1 MAEASSKATG
11 PRPRSAGS
19 RAFLMACAL
28 LMFAGFVALGT
39 WQVERRAW
47 KLDLI
52 SRVDAR
58 VHAAPVP
65 APTAAQW
72 PQVNAATD
80 EYRRVQVTGTLLN
93 DKETLV
99 QAVTELGAGFW
110 VLTPLRQADGTLV
123 MINRGFVAPEV
134 RDPAARGTPA
144 PGGSVT
150 VTGLLRMGEPGGGFL
165 RKNAPSEDRWYS
177 RDVQTMAA
185 TRGLGTVAPF
195 FIDAQPDPDR
205 AVPPGTS
212 TWPAPGL
219 TVIAFA
225 NSHLVYAI
233 TWYALALMVL
243 GAAWYVWREGRPT
256 GPSRIGDNRV

>member
-1 MAEASSKATG
+1 MAAASSKATG
-11 PRPRSAGS
+11 PRSRSAGS

-28 LMFAGFVALGT
+28 LMFAGFLALGT

-52 SRVDAR
+52 ARVDAR

-65 APTAAQW
+65 APSPAQW
-72 PQVNAATD
+72 PQLSAAAD

-110 VLTPLRQADGTLV
+110 VLTPLRQADGTIV
-123 MINRGFVAPEV
+123 MVNRGFVAPEV
-134 RDPAARGTPA
+134 REPAARGTPA
-144 PGGSVT
+144 PAGPVT
-150 VTGLLRMGEPGGGFL
+150 VTGLLRLGEPGGGFL
-165 RKNAPSEDRWYS
+165 RKNVPAEDRWYS
-177 RDVQTMAA
+177 RDVQAMATA
-185 TRGLGTVAPF
+185 KGLGTVAPF
-195 FIDAQPDPDR
+195 FIDAQSDPGR
-205 AVPPGTS
+205 ATPPGTQA
-212 TWPAPGL
+212 WPAPGL

-225 NSHLVYAI
+225 NSHLVYAL
-233 TWYALALMVL
+233 TWYALALMVA
-243 GAAWYVWREGRPT
+243 GAAWYVWREGRRT